1 MKSKYLNNLEALRE
15 AYSKS
20 YGNCVGNVKI
30 YKLALL
36 FAMFEN
42 YELFKNKRDE
52 LKEKFII
59 DIDRDVEYTKWGDYN
74 SWLHLKTKA
83 GEKSEMLRY
92 DAACY
97 KDGLWFANRMA
108 DMLPPLPE
116 ENAGKPD
123 TSMSLTY
130 KEREKFKNTINNLI
144 NPEVFND
151 PMLDHTIDKS
161 LKLLCGELLEID
173 KIVEG
178 EHSNDY
184 FARLFDEQDLFYSMR
199 IGAKTLEEHNR
210 WKKNFLDVKEIN
222 KETLQWRIMNALV
235 ELFQSGV
242 FNMVSDATG
251 KKQKEAYRKEISFED
266 LDEPKDIKKL
276 YKNYALFRGIYSYEN
291 GEYSV
296 NKVKAGKLLRKIR
309 KDTSKIE
316 AFFKFHQTLN
326 HVYMDMDG
334 EKDTE
339 THGSDNGANELDQLT
354 CHFSKEQQDESGIS
368 YRPDIVLA
376 VIDSM
381 QREKIPNTYWLAFF
395 CVLLQKQWIDDNV
408 RAFASNMSSI
418 FDIKLDHSALSRS
431 MKDLGNDIDQWPEED
446 GRVRKKKAFGQE
458 FQNRLD
464 AYIKCKKMA
473 ILNDTK

>member
-20 YGNCVGNVKI
+20 YGSCVGNVKI

-130 KEREKFKNTINNLI
+130 KERERFKNTINNLI

-178 EHSNDY
+178 EHNNDY
-184 FARLFDEQDLFYSMR
+184 FARLFDDQDRFYSMR

-222 KETLQWRIMNALV
+222 KETLQWRITNALV

-276 YKNYALFRGIYSYEN
+276 YKNYALFRGIYSYEE
-291 GEYSV
+291 GAYSV

-326 HVYMDMDG
+326 HVYMDMNG
-334 EKDTE
+334 QKDTE
-339 THGSDNGANELDQLT
+339 THGIDNGDNELNQPT
-354 CHFSKEQQDESGIS
+354 CRFSKEQQDESGITF
-368 YRPDIVLA
+368 RPDIVLA

-395 CVLLQKQWIDDNV
+395 CVLLKKKWIDENV
-408 RAFASNMSSI
+408 RAFASKMSSI

-446 GRVRKKKAFGQE
+446 GRVRKKKAFGQK

>member
-1 MKSKYLNNLEALRE
+1 MKSKYLNTLEALQE

-30 YKLALL
+30 HKLALL

-42 YELFKNKRDE
+42 YEIFKNKGDE
-52 LKEKFII
+52 LKERFII
-59 DIDRDVEYTKWGDYN
+59 DIDRDVEYSKWGDYN
-74 SWLHLKTKA
+74 SWLGLKTNA

-92 DAACY
+92 DPACY

-116 ENAGKPD
+116 ENAGKP
-123 TSMSLTY
+123 TPSMSLTY
-130 KEREKFKNTINNLI
+130 KEREKFKKTINNLI

-151 PMLDHTIDKS
+151 HILDHAIDQS
-161 LKLLCGELLEID
+161 LKLLCGVLLEID
-173 KIVEG
+173 KTIER
-178 EHSNDY
+178 EHCNDY
-184 FARLFDEQDLFYSMR
+184 FERLFDDQDRNYRMQ
-199 IGAKTLEEHNR
+199 IGAKTLEKHDR

-222 KETLQWRIMNALV
+222 KETLQWRITNALV

-242 FNMVSDATG
+242 FNLVSDATG

-276 YKNYALFRGIYSYEN
+276 YKNYAFFRSIYSYEN
-291 GEYSV
+291 GVYSV

-309 KDTSKIE
+309 KDTSMIE
-316 AFFKFHQTLN
+316 AFFSFHQTLN
-326 HVYMDMDG
+326 HVYTDMNG
-334 EKDTE
+334 QKDTE
-339 THGSDNGANELDQLT
+339 PHGSDNGGNELDQPT
-354 CHFSKEQQDESGIS
+354 CRFSKEQQDGSGINF
-368 YRPDIVLA
+368 RPDIVLA

-395 CVLLQKQWIDDNV
+395 CVLLQKKWIEDNV

-431 MKDLGNDIDQWPEED
+431 MKDLGKVIDQWPEED